1 MMRLIRWMFA
11 ATVFAG
17 LALGCSREE
26 PQQAVGAP
34 QLKVMTFN
42 IARSGAEA
50 SLSQVAA
57 AIRTAG
63 ADVVGLQQADGS
75 EARIADMLHWDY
87 VDERLH
93 VISRY
98 PLFRAERD
106 GVDFAY
112 VEVAPGEVVAVANVQ
127 LPSDR
132 YGPYAVRDGAEV
144 EKVLQI
150 EAETRMPVLA
160 PVAAVLPALAEE
172 KVPTFLIG
180 HFNAPSHLDWTKAA
194 SKAVAATK
202 YPLQWPE
209 SALLAD
215 KGFVDSYRALY
226 PDPVAKPGI
235 TWTSGYPHPTPK
247 EGETFDRIDFVYA
260 IGPAKPIDS
269 KMVGEDAKADLAVD
283 PWPSDHRA
291 VVSAFA
297 IEPAPAP
304 DLAIVEPS
312 RVAFGDEFTV
322 RVTMQKHKGAGIS
335 IFSAD
340 AGEGA
345 LAVTSQPLNGSDRL
359 TAAFGTARLKPGRYF
374 AAITDAAGKQLAKA
388 EFQVT
393 EPTAKPRVH
402 VAKTGIYPGDPINVV
417 WMAGSRELSGWI
429 GIYKAGESNLAS
441 YLARVDTNG
450 SGRGKIEFE
459 AGSFTRPLAPGKYEV
474 RLMRSDS
481 FVELANA
488 PFVVANP
495 DARPEVSVD
504 PARIRLGEPIAVS
517 FKDAPGN
524 HGDWIGLYKAGE
536 SDTHRYLTYLYTGN
550 GAIAGKVTFD
560 SKQHLS
566 KLPPGEY
573 EAKLLLDNGYKEL
586 ASARFW
592 ITTTDGAPL
601 VTLAKPRIKAGEPL
615 EIRWTSAPERAWIG
629 VYKADDPDLAHV
641 LAAYRGVATD
651 GEVIIK
657 ADDFK
662 IALQPGDYKVRLTRE
677 DGSTELASAQFRV
690 LDPNA
695 GPQVTLAKTEF
706 KSGEPLKVSW
716 KESPGNKTDWI
727 GIYKADASNTHSYI
741 MWLYTEGAI
750 DGEVTFTKPL
760 PPGQYVARLLI
771 NNGYEEAA
779 SSTSFTVTAQ

>member
-1 MMRLIRWMFA
+1 MMRLIRWIFA

-42 IARSGAEA
+42 IARSGAET

-132 YGPYAVRDGAEV
+132 YGPYAVRDGAEA

-160 PVAAVLPALAEE
+160 PVAAMLPALAEE

-269 KMVGEDAKADLAVD
+269 KMVGEDAKLADLAVD

-291 VVSAFA
+291 VVSAFE

-345 LAVTSQPLNGSDRL
+345 LAVTSQPLDGSDRL
-359 TAAFGTARLKPGRYF
+359 TAEFGTARLKPGRYF

-393 EPTAKPRVH
+393 EPTTKPRIH
-402 VAKTGIYPGDPINVV
+402 VAQTGIYPGDPIKVA
-417 WMAGSRELSGWI
+417 WMAGSRDPSGWI
-429 GIYKAGESNLAS
+429 GIYKVGEPNLAS
-441 YLARVDTNG
+441 HLARIDTDAQAR
-450 SGRGKIEFE
+450 GRIEIE
-459 AGSFTRPLAPGKYEV
+459 AGSFAKPLAPGKYEV

-481 FVELANA
+481 YVELANA
-488 PFVVANP
+488 AFVVANP
-495 DARPEVSVD
+495 DAKPEVSVD
-504 PARIRLGEPIAVS
+504 PARIRLGEPITVS
-517 FKDAPGN
+517 FKDAPGMER
-524 HGDWIGLYKAGE
+524 DRIGLYKAG
-536 SDTHRYLTYLYTGN
+536 DPNGGRYLTYLSTG
-550 GAIAGKVTFD
+550 GAISGQVTFD
-560 SKQHLS
+560 ERKYGN
-566 KLPPGEY
+566 KLTPGEY
-573 EAKLLLDNGYKEL
+573 MAKLVTDGQKEI

-592 ITTTDGAPL
+592 VTTTDGAPL
-601 VTLAKPRIKAGEPL
+601 VTVAKPRIKAGDPIEVS
-615 EIRWTSAPERAWIG
+615 WASAPADEHTWVGI
-629 VYKADDPDLAHV
+629 YKAGDPDHALV
-641 LAAYRGVATD
+641 QRPSIATD
-651 GEVIIK
+651 GVVTFK
-657 ADDFK
+657 AADFD
-662 IALQPGDYKVRLTRE
+662 APLEPGDYKVRMMRADHT
-677 DGSTELASAQFRV
+677 TELASAAFTV

-695 GPQVTLAKTEF
+695 VPQVTLAKSSL
-706 KSGEPLKVSW
+706 KAGEQIKVSW
-716 KESPGNKTDWI
+716 KLSPGNRNDWI
-727 GIYKADASNTHSYI
+727 GIYKADVSDTHNYI
-741 MWLYTEGAI
+741 MWLYTKGAI
-750 DGEVTFTKPL
+750 DGEVTFTQPL

-771 NNGYEEAA
+771 DNGYEEAA
-779 SSTSFTVTAQ
+779 SSAPFKVTAP